1 LLQNLTP
8 HKEIAK
14 LKIRIRIIILALF
27 NVQDLK
33 YFHRAHKG
41 FYKEILVTIT
51 KIEIEAYMIRL

>member
-1 LLQNLTP
+1 LLQNSTL

-33 YFHRAHKG
+33 YFYRAHIG

-51 KIEIEAYMIRL
+51 KIEIEAYIIGL